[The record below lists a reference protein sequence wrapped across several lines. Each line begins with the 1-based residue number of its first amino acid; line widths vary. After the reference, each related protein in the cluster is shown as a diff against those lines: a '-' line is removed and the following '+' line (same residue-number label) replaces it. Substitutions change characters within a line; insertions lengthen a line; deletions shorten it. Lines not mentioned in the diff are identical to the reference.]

1 MPSVRICRMHMPLA
15 HVLSSKSQTHISIY
29 FSATKKTR
37 HKVTNSAHN
46 ITNSAHKVRNKS
58 ANYYFC
64 FGDVRKGCKNTT
76 MKVGNDFNKTGV

>member
-1 MPSVRICRMHMPLA
+1 MPIVRTCMMNMP
-15 HVLSSKSQTHISIY
+15 HTSDFSSKNQNCISTY
-29 FSATKKTR
+29 FSATKNER

-46 ITNSAHKVRNKS
+46 ITYSAHKVRNKS